1 MHWIFSSRPAPRW
14 LHTAAWACAALP
26 AFASAQPFAP
36 APATTLRDAFA
47 QIWALQPEQAAAA
60 TRREA
65 GQARR
70 EAAQR
75 WTPEPP
81 ALEAGLKSDRLTGN
95 DGAREI
101 EAGVSVPLWLPGER
115 GLTQAHA
122 DAEGQAQETR
132 LRATQWRLAGQLRE
146 AWWGLQAAL
155 LEQQAARGRA
165 DSAAQLARDVARRVA
180 AGDLSRADQNL
191 ADGAVATAQA
201 EVAEAGAAVVQA
213 RQALASLGVVAP
225 EAAATAEP
233 LPAPGADLS
242 PAADHPA
249 LAELDDRARVARQAQ
264 DLAAVQKGANPE
276 LTLLAGR
283 ERGARGES
291 YGHSLTFGIRVPLGS
306 SSGYRAKVA
315 TASAER
321 IEVEQARVL
330 EANRLAADI
339 AGARARM
346 AAAEAV
352 AAAAARRLALAEQT
366 RGFFDKSFRLGESDL
381 PTRLRVELEAAEAE
395 RQSARARVGMQHAI
409 STLRQALG
417 LLPQ

>member
-1 MHWIFSSRPAPRW
+1 MHWKFSNRPAARW
-14 LHTAAWACAALP
+14 LCTTALAWAVLP
-26 AFASAQPFAP
+26 ALSVAQPVAP
-36 APATTLRDAFA
+36 TPVTSLAEAFA
-47 QIWALQPEQAAAA
+47 QAWALQPDQAAAA
-60 TRREA
+60 MRREA

-122 DAEGQAQETR
+122 DAESQAQETR
-132 LRATQWRLAGQLRE
+132 LRAAQWRLAGQLRE

-155 LEQQAARGRA
+155 LEQQATRGRA
-165 DSAAQLARDVARRVA
+165 DSAAQLARDVARRVT
-180 AGDLSRADQNL
+180 AGDLSRADQNQ

-201 EVAEAGAAVVQA
+201 EMAEAGAAVVLA
-213 RQALASLGVVAP
+213 RQALASLGVAPP
-225 EAAATAEP
+225 EAAAGAEP
-233 LPAPGADLS
+233 LPVPSSDPS

-249 LAELDDRARVARQAQ
+249 LVELDDRARVARQAQ
-264 DLAAVQKGANPE
+264 DLAAVQKRANPE

-283 ERGARGES
+283 ERGVRGES
-291 YGHSLTFGIRVPLGS
+291 YGHSLTVGIRIPLGS
-306 SSGYRAKVA
+306 ASGYRAKVA